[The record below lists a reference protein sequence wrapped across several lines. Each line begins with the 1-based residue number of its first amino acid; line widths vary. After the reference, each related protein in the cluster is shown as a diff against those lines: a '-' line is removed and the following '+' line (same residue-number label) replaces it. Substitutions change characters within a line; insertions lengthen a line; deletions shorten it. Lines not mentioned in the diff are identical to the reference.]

1 MYREKL
7 VDFGNLALNQLT
19 DSWRRILHVGLP
31 SLTSSL
37 VAPITTAFITSQIA
51 SFGQE
56 AVAGF
61 GVASRLEGLT
71 LLAMMAL
78 SAAMTPFVGQNF
90 GAKRLDRVREGVNFA
105 YRFSLVYG
113 VSMAAFMLIF
123 GGLITDLFGLE
134 GTAKD
139 TALLHMHIVP
149 LSYLAL
155 GCGMTVNGAL
165 NALGRPMAAMW
176 VSMSRTIAVYAPLA
190 WVLSQFFG
198 IIGIFIAAAS
208 ANLVS
213 GGIGALWFRFA
224 LRDTMAKQP
233 PKPPEAAS
241 SDSKAVEPDTAGQ
254 RA

>member
-1 MYREKL
+1 M
-7 VDFGNLALNQLT
+7 

-90 GAKRLDRVREGVNFA
+90 GAKRRPGAGGEFA
-105 YRFSLVYG
+105 YRFSLLYG

-123 GGLITDLFGLE
+123 GGSRTCSGLE

-139 TALLHMHIVP
+139 TARSTCTSCRSATWHSV
-149 LSYLAL
+149 
-155 GCGMTVNGAL
+155 
-165 NALGRPMAAMW
+165 AA
-176 VSMSRTIAVYAPLA
+176 
-190 WVLSQFFG
+190 
-198 IIGIFIAAAS
+198 
-208 ANLVS
+208 
-213 GGIGALWFRFA
+213 
-224 LRDTMAKQP
+224 
-233 PKPPEAAS
+233 
-241 SDSKAVEPDTAGQ
+241 
-254 RA
+254 